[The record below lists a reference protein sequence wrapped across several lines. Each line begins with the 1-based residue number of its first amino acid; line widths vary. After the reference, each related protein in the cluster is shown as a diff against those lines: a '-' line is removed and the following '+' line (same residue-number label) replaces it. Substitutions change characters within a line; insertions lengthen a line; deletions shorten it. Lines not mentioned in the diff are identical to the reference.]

1 MNKPVERKEC
11 PFQPSI
17 SPKRS
22 RWKEDKWVLQPVPIL
37 LRERKRIITVFQD
50 DDCLSRASQLR
61 DLKTSKDKDNGT
73 YLDWFGDA
81 VVDGRGT

>member
-37 LRERKRIITVFQD
+37 LRERENVSSLYFKMMIVS
-50 DDCLSRASQLR
+50 LGLAS
-61 DLKTSKDKDNGT
+61 
-73 YLDWFGDA
+73 
-81 VVDGRGT
+81 